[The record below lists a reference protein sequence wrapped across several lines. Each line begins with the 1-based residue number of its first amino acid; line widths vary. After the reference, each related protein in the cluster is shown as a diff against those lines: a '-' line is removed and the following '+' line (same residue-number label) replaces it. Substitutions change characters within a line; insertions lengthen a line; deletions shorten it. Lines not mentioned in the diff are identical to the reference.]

1 MHAMISKANVQ
12 RFSATAR
19 EFHNKVVARAFGK
32 KTVPCL
38 EHEDVTALNTVIS
51 SVQLST
57 VMFCFCSCQSV
68 CSVNGVQCN
77 KCLTVGK
84 TIKTTS
90 INSIYLFNACVS
102 S

>member
-1 MHAMISKANVQ
+1 MFFFFVFTVSISRKEFEELSAAVFEMHAMISKANVQ

-19 EFHNKVVARAFGK
+19 EFHNKVVARAFGEK
-32 KTVPCL
+32 KVPCL

-68 CSVNGVQCN
+68 CS
-77 KCLTVGK
+77 
-84 TIKTTS
+84 
-90 INSIYLFNACVS
+90 INVS
-102 S
+102 AMQ